1 MTTAYDLAKAEV
13 GTVEWAKGDN
23 PKVVAYFKDS
33 GNPGVMDDETAWC
46 AAFVG
51 AMLKRAGIKG
61 TGKLNARSYLDWGT
75 PVARKDAQPGDVVV
89 FKRGNS
95 SWQGHVAFF
104 VKDRGALIDVLG
116 GNQSNAVNVKGYQ
129 SAALLGIRR
138 PPKATAKPASPAKQP
153 RTDRQARR
161 AAFASENR
169 QWRCGCPS
177 GRRAGADRREDR
189 RNHGLGVRM
198 GALGRIVFQL
208 KGRRMTISE
217 FRAWLD
223 GFKEAVG
230 DAPTPE
236 QWAKVLAKLGQ
247 VQDLLPAPRQ
257 IIPNIIGPYW
267 SPTIPQNVPSWPSV
281 TCGQVTNMR
290 PLDATASAAI
300 FSDVESLYEN

>member
-1 MTTAYDLAKAEV
+1 MNAYEMAKAEV
-13 GTVEWAKGDN
+13 GTVEWANGNN

-138 PPKATAKPASPAKQP
+138 PPKATAKPAAPPKRPAQSDKPAAPPSPAKP
-153 RTDRQARR
+153 GSGAV
-161 AAFASENR
+161 AAI
-169 QWRCGCPS
+169 
-177 GRRAGADRREDR
+177 
-189 RNHGLGVRM
+189 LG
-198 GALGRIVFQL
+198 GALVLIGAKIDAI
-208 KGRRMTISE
+208 T
-217 FRAWLD
+217 AWAS
-223 GFKEAVG
+223 K
-230 DAPTPE
+230 
-236 QWAKVLAKLGQ
+236 WAHWA
-247 VQDLLPAPRQ
+247 
-257 IIPNIIGPYW
+257 
-267 SPTIPQNVPSWPSV
+267 
-281 TCGQVTNMR
+281 
-290 PLDATASAAI
+290 AS
-300 FSDVESLYEN
+300 FFN

>member
-1 MTTAYDLAKAEV
+1 MNAYEMAKAEV
-13 GTVEWAKGDN
+13 GTVEWANGNN

-129 SAALLGIRR
+129 AAALLGIRR
-138 PPKATAKPASPAKQP
+138 PPKATAKPAAPPKRPAQSDKPAAPPSPAKP
-153 RTDRQARR
+153 GSGAV
-161 AAFASENR
+161 AAILGGALVLIGAKIDAITAWASE
-169 QWRCGCPS
+169 
-177 GRRAGADRREDR
+177 
-189 RNHGLGVRM
+189 
-198 GALGRIVFQL
+198 
-208 KGRRMTISE
+208 
-217 FRAWLD
+217 
-223 GFKEAVG
+223 
-230 DAPTPE
+230 
-236 QWAKVLAKLGQ
+236 WAHWA
-247 VQDLLPAPRQ
+247 
-257 IIPNIIGPYW
+257 
-267 SPTIPQNVPSWPSV
+267 
-281 TCGQVTNMR
+281 
-290 PLDATASAAI
+290 AS
-300 FSDVESLYEN
+300 FFN

>member
-1 MTTAYDLAKAEV
+1 MNAYEMAKAEV
-13 GTVEWAKGDN
+13 GTVEWANGNN

-129 SAALLGIRR
+129 AAALLGIRR
-138 PPKATAKPASPAKQP
+138 PPKATAKPAAPPKRPAQSAKPAAPPSPAKP
-153 RTDRQARR
+153 GSGAL
-161 AAFASENR
+161 AALLGGALVLIGAKIDAITAWASE
-169 QWRCGCPS
+169 
-177 GRRAGADRREDR
+177 
-189 RNHGLGVRM
+189 
-198 GALGRIVFQL
+198 
-208 KGRRMTISE
+208 
-217 FRAWLD
+217 
-223 GFKEAVG
+223 
-230 DAPTPE
+230 
-236 QWAKVLAKLGQ
+236 WAHWA
-247 VQDLLPAPRQ
+247 
-257 IIPNIIGPYW
+257 
-267 SPTIPQNVPSWPSV
+267 
-281 TCGQVTNMR
+281 
-290 PLDATASAAI
+290 AS
-300 FSDVESLYEN
+300 FFN

>member
-1 MTTAYDLAKAEV
+1 MNAYEMAKAEV
-13 GTVEWAKGDN
+13 GTVEWANGNN

-129 SAALLGIRR
+129 AAALLGIRR
-138 PPKATAKPASPAKQP
+138 PPKATAKPAAPPKRPAQSDKPAAPPSPAKP
-153 RTDRQARR
+153 GSGAV
-161 AAFASENR
+161 AALLGGALVLIGAKIDAITAWASE
-169 QWRCGCPS
+169 
-177 GRRAGADRREDR
+177 
-189 RNHGLGVRM
+189 
-198 GALGRIVFQL
+198 
-208 KGRRMTISE
+208 
-217 FRAWLD
+217 
-223 GFKEAVG
+223 
-230 DAPTPE
+230 
-236 QWAKVLAKLGQ
+236 WAHWA
-247 VQDLLPAPRQ
+247 
-257 IIPNIIGPYW
+257 
-267 SPTIPQNVPSWPSV
+267 
-281 TCGQVTNMR
+281 
-290 PLDATASAAI
+290 AS
-300 FSDVESLYEN
+300 FFN